1 MTMKSRINLG
11 FAVATMEAG
20 LLRNEKFVHQISNL
34 KCPAVVVNQYR
45 EKAVDSEMFGSHVRV
60 LNVRERGLS
69 LSRNL
74 AMDALVAM
82 DVDFVVVCDDDIHLI
97 PEGIEEVHDLIR
109 QDGGQAALYFTR
121 LQKTTGEPWRAR
133 YEEETFSL
141 RGLSFESKR
150 RLQTINSMEQIYS
163 LAFLHNKGLQF
174 NTDFGAGSGRY
185 QMGEETLMS
194 WSILAEGGTLTYL
207 PVACRVHP
215 PLCSGSTYSNALMRS
230 IFAVHRKMFGVFG
243 MITFSVFFVKTVLRA
258 LGRILRPKD
267 QIDRQ
272 TG

>member
-1 MTMKSRINLG
+1 MKSRMTLG

-20 LLRNEKFVHQISNL
+20 LLNNEKFVRQISNL
-34 KCPAVVVNQYR
+34 KGPVVVVNQYR
-45 EKAVDSEMFGSHVRV
+45 EKAVDSAMFGSHVKV

-74 AMDALVAM
+74 AMEALVAM
-82 DVDFVVVCDDDIHLI
+82 DADFVVVCDDDIHLI
-97 PEGIEEVHDLIR
+97 PEGIKEAHDLILK
-109 QDGGQAALYFTR
+109 DGGQAALYFTR
-121 LQKTTGEPWRAR
+121 LQKTTGELWRAR
-133 YEEETFSL
+133 YEKETFSL

-163 LAFLHNKGLQF
+163 LAFLKEKGLQF
-174 NTDFGAGSGRY
+174 NTDFGAGSGRF

-215 PLCSGSTYSNALMRS
+215 PLCSGSKYSTALMRS

-243 MITFSVFFVKTVLRA
+243 LVTFSVFFVKSVLREMR
-258 LGRILRPKD
+258 RILRPTPLVD
-267 QIDRQ
+267 HQ
-272 TG
+272 GG

>member
-1 MTMKSRINLG
+1 MKSRMTLG

-20 LLRNEKFVHQISNL
+20 LLNNEKFVCQISNL
-34 KCPAVVVNQYR
+34 KGPVVVVNQYR
-45 EKAVDSEMFGSHVRV
+45 EKAMDSAMFGSHVKV
-60 LNVRERGLS
+60 LNVRDRGLS

-74 AMDALVAM
+74 AMNALAEMDA
-82 DVDFVVVCDDDIHLI
+82 DFVVVCDDDIHLI
-97 PEGIEEVHDLIR
+97 PEGIQEAHDLIW

-141 RGLSFESKR
+141 RGLSFKSKR

-163 LAFLHNKGLQF
+163 LRFLQMKGLSF

-215 PLCSGSTYSNALMRS
+215 PLCSGSTYSAALMRA
-230 IFAVHRKMFGVFG
+230 IFAVHRKIFGLFG
-243 MITFSVFFVKTVLRA
+243 FVTFSVFFVKSVFRELARA
-258 LGRILRPKD
+258 FRP
-267 QIDRQ
+267 QIQ
-272 TG
+272 LTSE